1 MGLKRYVDA
10 IHVVIA
16 KKIEEKKIVQW
27 KGIERQ
33 PKKKKDLMCLIVK
46 YHHFFGVKDPFKKN
60 DVQ

>member
-33 PKKKKDLMCLIVK
+33 QKKKKT
-46 YHHFFGVKDPFKKN
+46 
-60 DVQ
+60 